1 MFLVPFILV
10 SQKRMQL
17 RCTRMD
23 SRRWQRSRSQ
33 VRQRRQ
39 CLWAAPTRHAAAPD
53 AQPCAAGDPR
63 ARAVLWARRQA
74 VRGVRSCAALLIG
87 SEASLQPSHPARW
100 EAHLTRRV
108 AQARDGRRR
117 HPSGPDQVLRRPAAR
132 EPPVDLRRDIYLR
145 PQTSSAGAKPSSS
158 TPGGKRGTLGEPRA
172 SPSPSPRHILQV
184 GHSNHSNETN
194 DAHRGLRELV
204 RLRRRKG

>member
-1 MFLVPFILV
+1 MFLVSFILV

-17 RCTRMD
+17 QYTRMD

-87 SEASLQPSHPARW
+87 SEASLQPSHPSRW

-132 EPPVDLRRDIYLR
+132 EPPVDLKDYISFGHKPARLARSRLQAPPAENAALSASREPPR
-145 PQTSSAGAKPSSS
+145 PRP
-158 TPGGKRGTLGEPRA
+158 RGTFFRLVTAITQTKRMT
-172 SPSPSPRHILQV
+172 HIA
-184 GHSNHSNETN
+184 
-194 DAHRGLRELV
+194 D
-204 RLRRRKG
+204 

>member
-1 MFLVPFILV
+1 MFLVSFILV

-132 EPPVDLRRDIYLR
+132 EPPVDLTDYISFGHKPARLARSHLHTSAPRGPRRK
-145 PQTSSAGAKPSSS
+145 TA
-158 TPGGKRGTLGEPRA
+158 PRT
-172 SPSPSPRHILQV
+172 PSPRCV
-184 GHSNHSNETN
+184 
-194 DAHRGLRELV
+194 RCRE
-204 RLRRRKG
+204 

>member
-1 MFLVPFILV
+1 
-10 SQKRMQL
+10 MQL

-23 SRRWQRSRSQ
+23 TRRWQRSRSQ

-117 HPSGPDQVLRRPAAR
+117 HPSGPDPSV
-132 EPPVDLRRDIYLR
+132 
-145 PQTSSAGAKPSSS
+145 TSPSCN
-158 TPGGKRGTLGEPRA
+158 RA
-172 SPSPSPRHILQV
+172 SGTSYGLYKSFGHKPARLARSHLHTTAKSAPRGAAVARGPRRKTAPRTPSPRCV
-184 GHSNHSNETN
+184 
-194 DAHRGLRELV
+194 RCRE
-204 RLRRRKG
+204 